1 MITVN
6 VGKVE
11 VVMMKAC
18 TEIIR
23 NVILW
28 LDVGGVGDAQEYNF
42 RFMVK
47 IIFHCRKYLFIMKK
61 FFFYSRNFIVKF
73 FSENSQEKLFL
84 TI

>member
-23 NVILW
+23 NVIPW

-47 IIFHCRKYLFIMKK
+47 MIFLKC
-61 FFFYSRNFIVKF
+61 
-73 FSENSQEKLFL
+73 
-84 TI
+84 